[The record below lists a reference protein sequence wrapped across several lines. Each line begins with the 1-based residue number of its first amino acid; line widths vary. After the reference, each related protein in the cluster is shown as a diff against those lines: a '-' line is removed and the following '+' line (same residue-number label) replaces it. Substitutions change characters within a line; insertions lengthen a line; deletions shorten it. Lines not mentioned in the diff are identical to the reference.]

1 PWAAA
6 STSAGTYLSCMV
18 WFGLGF
24 KRRDG
29 SRAGLDRKS
38 CWPGGAAGSLWRD
51 LFGVSGYFPGCL
63 ENAGLP
69 GKKPASREKQ

>member
-1 PWAAA
+1 
-6 STSAGTYLSCMV
+6 MV

-51 LFGVSGYFPGCL
+51 LFGVSDIFRVTWKIPGYL
-63 ENAGLP
+63 E
-69 GKKPASREKQ
+69 KPASREKQ